1 MGYDNQIASIVAFGV
16 DTSTFTDSAN
26 LPSKYCDTVER
37 VSLYSIK
44 RVKIALYPSL
54 EVVDL
59 GISEYIEIFNGV
71 NDKNLI
77 SYLGIEDSSLCD
89 LLLSK
94 LSIKDKPNYECF
106 MCNKNNKLKFIGAS
120 VPVYDI
126 TSNNYI
132 SHIKDWVFIFKDT
145 KNLGIIFDA
154 IRNRLLFECRGN
166 GLVPNLCTRYIPV
179 IDYTERFRFISA
191 FEAISVSSKYPM
203 IDKCIHRVSNGY
215 IDKYLDLTIVNVGKF
230 KDTVL
235 VDKDCLRLA
244 LRTSEISASVNTL
257 VIGRNVKHISSFH
270 IDINNIYYS
279 KQCSN
284 RLGIGQFMV
293 LCARNK
299 VKSLKNTD
307 MANDL
312 TRIAY
317 SFKSDKDFDKLVNNI
332 NKLMNGKLVLQSY

>member
-1 MGYDNQIASIVAFGV
+1 MGYSNQIFSIVAFGV

-54 EVVDL
+54 EIVDL
-59 GISEYIEIFNGV
+59 SISEYIEIFNRV
-71 NDKNLI
+71 NDKNI
-77 SYLGIEDSSLCD
+77 VSYLGIEDSSLYD
-89 LLLSK
+89 LLLAK

-166 GLVPNLCTRYIPV
+166 GLVPNLCTRSIPV

-203 IDKCIHRVSNGY
+203 IDKCIHRVSNGC

-235 VDKDCLRLA
+235 VDEDCLRLA

-257 VIGRNVKHISSFH
+257 VIGRNVRHISSFR

-284 RLGIGQFMV
+284 SLSIGQFIIY
-293 LCARNK
+293 CAKYK
-299 VKSLKNTD
+299 VNNLKNRN
-307 MANDL
+307 MLSDL
-312 TRIAY
+312 LKIAY

>member
-1 MGYDNQIASIVAFGV
+1 MNYSNQIFSIVAFGV
-16 DTSTFTDSAN
+16 DTSTFTDSVN

-37 VSLYSIK
+37 VRLYSIK
-44 RVKIALYPSL
+44 RVKIAMYPSL
-54 EVVDL
+54 EIVDL
-59 GISEYIEIFNGV
+59 SISEYIEIFNGV

-77 SYLGIEDSSLCD
+77 SYLGFENSSLCD
-89 LLLSK
+89 LLLAK

-106 MCNKNNKLKFIGAS
+106 MCNKNNKLNFIGVS

-166 GLVPNLCTRYIPV
+166 GLTPNLCTRSMPV
-179 IDYTERFRFISA
+179 IDYTGRFRFTSA
-191 FEAISVSSKYPM
+191 FEAISVSAKYPM
-203 IDKCIHRVSNGY
+203 IDKCIHRVSNGC

-235 VDKDCLRLA
+235 VDEDCLRLA

-257 VIGRNVKHISSFH
+257 VIGRNVKHISSFR

-293 LCARNK
+293 RCARNK
-299 VKSLKNTD
+299 VKLLKNTD
-307 MANDL
+307 MSNDL